1 MAKFNVTGFE
11 EVEKELLKH
20 TKRAQSAV
28 PKMLESGSKVLVKAQ
43 KSTIRKMGVYDT
55 GQLHDSIK
63 ATKVKDK
70 DGAKYVDVYPHGTDD
85 KGVRN
90 ATKGF
95 IAEYGTSS
103 IAARPWMSTA
113 NSRYADEVHD
123 AMRAAWE
130 EEMSGGDG

>member
-1 MAKFNVTGFE
+1 MAKFNVIGFG
-11 EVEKELLKH
+11 EVEKELLKR
-20 TKRAQSAV
+20 TKQARSAV
-28 PKMLESGSKVLVKAQ
+28 PKMLEAGAKVLIRAQ
-43 KSTIRKMGVYDT
+43 KATSREMGVYDT
-55 GQLHDSIK
+55 GQFHDSIK

-70 DGAKYVDVYPHGTDD
+70 DGAKYVDVYPQGTDD

-113 NSRYADEVHD
+113 NSRHADEVHD

-130 EEMSGGDG
+130 EEISVDDG

>member
-1 MAKFNVTGFE
+1 MAKFNIVGFDD
-11 EVEKELLKH
+11 VEKELLKRSRKAE
-20 TKRAQSAV
+20 TAV
-28 PKMLESGSKVLVKAQ
+28 PKMLKAGAEVLIKAQ
-43 KSTIRKMGVYDT
+43 KAVSKEMGVYDT
-55 GQLHDSIK
+55 GEFHDSIK
-63 ATKVKDK
+63 ATKIKEK
-70 DGAKYVDVYPHGTDD
+70 DGAQYVDVYPQGTDS

-113 NSRYADEVHD
+113 NTRYAEDVHD

-130 EEMSGGDG
+130 EEATDGR